1 MPGEDLLA
9 HLRDLEVALHQPGV
23 RSNIVRLDELL
34 HQSFAEFGRS
44 GASYTRADILS
55 ELFKERPLE
64 EVWSQDFSLAEIA
77 DGVALLT
84 YKSARLDRN
93 GENSRY
99 TLRSSLW
106 LRTSRGW
113 QMRFHQGTPTD
124 AFDRNAI

>member
-64 EVWSQDFSLAEIA
+64 EVWSQDFSLW
-77 DGVALLT
+77 L
-84 YKSARLDRN
+84 KSPMASLYSRISQPAWTEMARIH
-93 GENSRY
+93 G
-99 TLRSSLW
+99 TL
-106 LRTSRGW
+106 
-113 QMRFHQGTPTD
+113 
-124 AFDRNAI
+124 